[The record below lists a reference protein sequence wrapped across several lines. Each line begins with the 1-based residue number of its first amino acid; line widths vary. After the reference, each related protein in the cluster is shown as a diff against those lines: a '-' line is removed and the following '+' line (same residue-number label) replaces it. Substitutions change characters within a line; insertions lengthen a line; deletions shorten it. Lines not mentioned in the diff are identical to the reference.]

1 MRISDWSSDVCSS
14 DLIASRHNLKGVFVN
29 TVLHNPTGASMNMA
43 NTFRVLQVAERHDFR
58 VIEDDVSRELLPGV
72 GPMLAAL
79 AGPERV
85 VYVSGFSK
93 SITPSMRVGY
103 IVAAPALL
111 DGFAKIK
118 MTMGLTTPELME
130 RRS

>member
-72 GPMLAAL
+72 GPMLRSE
-79 AGPERV
+79 ER
-85 VYVSGFSK
+85 
-93 SITPSMRVGY
+93 RVGKEC
-103 IVAAPALL
+103 VS
-111 DGFAKIK
+111 
-118 MTMGLTTPELME
+118 TC
-130 RRS
+130 RSWWSPYH